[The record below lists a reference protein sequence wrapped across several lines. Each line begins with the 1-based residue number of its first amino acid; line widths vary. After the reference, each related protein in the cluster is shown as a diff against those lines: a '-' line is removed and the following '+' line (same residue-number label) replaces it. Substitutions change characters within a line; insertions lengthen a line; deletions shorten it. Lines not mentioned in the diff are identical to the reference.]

1 MQSKPA
7 SPRSGPQRPPS
18 ADLVTKQREAPQVV
32 RSAHEIKTTDY
43 VRQRLEMA
51 GAALM
56 ALQVSR
62 LGPAKPRS
70 AMPEYIQDA
79 VEAYGYTGAVFRP
92 ASPTAEQIKHMDEAL
107 GWITLIHPERY
118 VLRRIV
124 GARSLINPRTQQ
136 PIYSWSKIAK
146 MLGADRR
153 AVRRWYEEGILIIT
167 NALNAGTRA

>member
-1 MQSKPA
+1 MFMEAPMPA
-7 SPRSGPQRPPS
+7 SPRSGPQQIDASGRHNS
-18 ADLVTKQREAPQVV
+18 AAVV
-32 RSAHEIKTTDY
+32 RSAREVKTPDY
-43 VRQRLEMA
+43 VRQRLELA

-62 LGPAKPRS
+62 LRPAKPHS

-79 VEAYGYTGAVFRP
+79 AEAYGYTGQVFRP
-92 ASPTAEQIKHMDEAL
+92 ATPTAEQIKHMDEAL
-107 GWITLIHPERY
+107 GWIALIHPERY

-136 PIYSWSKIAK
+136 PVYSWTKIAK

-153 AVRRWYEEGILIIT
+153 AVRRWYDEGILIIT
-167 NALNAGTRA
+167 NALNARTRV